1 MAYINGKE
9 ILPMELLQEVQ
20 KYFKGGVIYIPD
32 IDNNRKQWGTKTNT
46 RSMLKER
53 NLEIKMKKRNGS
65 SIAELMEEYH
75 LSYDSIKK
83 IIYSS

>member
-9 ILPMELLQEVQ
+9 VLPMELLQEVQ

-32 IDNNRKQWGTKTNT
+32 IDGNRRQWGTKTNT
-46 RSMLKER
+46 RMMLRAR
-53 NLEIKMKKRNGS
+53 NAEIKAKKKNGS
-65 SIAELMEEYH
+65 SITELMEEYH

-83 IIYSS
+83 IVYR

>member
-9 ILPMELLQEVQ
+9 VLPIELLQEVQ

-32 IDNNRKQWGTKTNT
+32 VESGRKQWGTKTNT
-46 RSMLKER
+46 RSLLKER
-53 NLEIKMKKRNGS
+53 NIEIKAKKKNGS
-65 SIAELMEEYH
+65 SINELMEEYH

-83 IIYSS
+83 IVYS

>member
-9 ILPMELLQEVQ
+9 VLPMELLQEVQ

-32 IDNNRKQWGTKTNT
+32 VDNNRKQWGTRTNT
-46 RSMLKER
+46 RGLLKER
-53 NLEIKMKKRNGS
+53 NREIKAKKQSGR
-65 SIAELMEEYH
+65 SIPELMEEYH

-83 IIYSS
+83 IVYS

>member
-9 ILPMELLQEVQ
+9 VLPTELLQEVQ

-32 IDNNRKQWGTKTNT
+32 VESNRKQWGTYTNT
-46 RSMLKER
+46 RGMLKER
-53 NLEIKMKKRNGS
+53 NSEIKAKKKNGMTIS
-65 SIAELMEEYH
+65 QLMEEYH

-83 IIYSS
+83 IVYR

>member
-9 ILPMELLQEVQ
+9 VLPMELLQEVQ

-32 IDNNRKQWGTKTNT
+32 IENNRKEWGTKTNT
-46 RSMLKER
+46 RMILRER
-53 NLEIKMKKRNGS
+53 NAEIKAKKKSGS
-65 SIAELMEEYH
+65 SITQLMEEYH

-83 IIYSS
+83 IVYR